1 MRVLIVL
8 ALAASVVG
16 CTHWSMDHHMNNAYR
31 SYDRGN
37 CDSVMLELSQ
47 VERFSRPQPNM
58 RPDIQPEV
66 SMLRGL
72 CLERTKFFLDAAQ
85 TYQFI
90 ISQYPDS
97 EYAFRARARLQ
108 TLEQLGHYRT
118 GTAAVTRPAP
128 L

>member
-16 CTHWSMDHHMNNAYR
+16 CTRWSMDHHLNNAYR

-37 CDSVMLELSQ
+37 CERVMLELSQ
-47 VERFSRPQPNM
+47 VERTSRA
-58 RPDIQPEV
+58 RPYIQPQV

-72 CLERTKFFLDAAQ
+72 CLERQKYYLDAAQ

-97 EYAFRARARLQ
+97 EYAFRSRARLQ
-108 TLEQLGHYRT
+108 TLEQLGHQRT
-118 GTAAVTRPAP
+118 GQAAVARPAP

>member
-16 CTHWSMDHHMNNAYR
+16 CTRWSMDHHLNNAYR

-37 CDSVMLELSQ
+37 CERVMLELSQ
-47 VERFSRPQPNM
+47 VERTSRA
-58 RPDIQPEV
+58 RPYIQPQV

-72 CLERTKFFLDAAQ
+72 CLERQKYYLDAAQ

-97 EYAFRARARLQ
+97 EYAFRSRARLQ
-108 TLEQLGHYRT
+108 TLEQLGRHRT
-118 GTAAVTRPAP
+118 GQAAIARPVP